1 LRLIDGL
8 LDYQTAWSL
17 PDVKLFTGNKT
28 ITKDGR
34 LVMGRGAAKAVRDFY
49 PGIDKR
55 IKVNKSVSFTQIT
68 DDQYLGYFCVKDHFA
83 ENAQLALI
91 GQSAAELS
99 ALASSMQSVTFHL
112 NYPGIGA
119 GGLDVQSV
127 SRIISTLPDN
137 VWVYQ

>member
-1 LRLIDGL
+1 MRLINGL
-8 LDYQTAWSL
+8 VDYQSVWSL

-55 IKVNKSVSFTQIT
+55 IDIGCPVSFTQIT
-68 DDQYLGYFCVKDHFA
+68 GNQFVGYFCVKDHFA
-83 ENAQLALI
+83 ESADLSLI
-91 GQSAAELS
+91 AESVAELS
-99 ALASSMQSVTFHL
+99 IVAKDVRTVTFHL

-119 GGLDVQSV
+119 GGLSVDSV
-127 SRIISTLPDN
+127 SSIIGDLPDN